1 VGLRTGPSYEKY
13 RDTPLL
19 EAVPT
24 VPATVRATPR
34 LVPDPLFTLQR
45 KLVPVSHDDDAQVVA
60 PSCAK
65 ADGSA
70 VLKFRPSI
78 ETTEVPPTRGAFALR
93 MVLTAGASY
102 ENEPTSVPTM
112 PETSTRTE
120 VAADPTEAT
129 KATVVSLVH
138 DAVRLAVVPTVTVTD
153 RSRVPKFIP
162 LTVNDPPEVEG
173 ALVAP
178 DVMMA
183 ESNVK
188 LLSRHPMLSERVT
201 AT

>member
-1 VGLRTGPSYEKY
+1 
-13 RDTPLL
+13 
-19 EAVPT
+19 
-24 VPATVRATPR
+24 
-34 LVPDPLFTLQR
+34 
-45 KLVPVSHDDDAQVVA
+45 
-60 PSCAK
+60 
-65 ADGSA
+65 
-70 VLKFRPSI
+70 LKFRPSI

>member
-1 VGLRTGPSYEKY
+1 
-13 RDTPLL
+13 
-19 EAVPT
+19 
-24 VPATVRATPR
+24 
-34 LVPDPLFTLQR
+34 
-45 KLVPVSHDDDAQVVA
+45 
-60 PSCAK
+60 
-65 ADGSA
+65 
-70 VLKFRPSI
+70 
-78 ETTEVPPTRGAFALR
+78 
-93 MVLTAGASY
+93 
-102 ENEPTSVPTM
+102 
-112 PETSTRTE
+112 
-120 VAADPTEAT
+120 
-129 KATVVSLVH
+129 
-138 DAVRLAVVPTVTVTD
+138 VPTVTVTD